1 MIIYFQ
7 MINLILQIAESE
19 INYRSLLL
27 YIFVYLGVL
36 WFMFSAWVF
45 VDAQKKFKNPFLSL
59 FFAIIVFLLNFPA
72 LIFYLIVRPENENEV
87 LVLDSA
93 SNNNSGIN
101 IPIINLKNGEETV
114 LTFEVKLNQQ
124 ALKPN
129 LVVNVDVDDSLDAQ
143 SEVVAEQNIENI
155 SQNEI
160 NQKANVNI
168 QKYFEKFIL
177 KSKAVFSNIQN
188 YAQKIEKVDNSDNN
202 DSKQSLQQTD
212 SKASKVKQNIKSKK
226 SQKRKSRSKRR

>member
-1 MIIYFQ
+1 MID
-7 MINLILQIAESE
+7 LILQIAESE

-27 YIFVYLGVL
+27 YILVYLGVL

-45 VDAQKKFKNPFLSL
+45 VDAQKKFKNPFLAL

-87 LVLDSA
+87 LILDS
-93 SNNNSGIN
+93 NNVSNSGIN

-129 LVVNVDVDDSLDAQ
+129 LMVNVDVDESLNAQ
-143 SEVVAEQNIENI
+143 SETSNEQSIEN
-155 SQNEI
+155 SLKSEI
-160 NQKANVNI
+160 NQKQNVNFK
-168 QKYFEKFIL
+168 KYFEKFIL
-177 KSKAVFSNIQN
+177 KSKAIFSNIQN
-188 YAQKIEKVDNSDNN
+188 YAQKIEKIETNEN
-202 DSKQSLQQTD
+202 DKQKQYLQKSA
-212 SKASKVKQNIKSKK
+212 SKASENKQNIKSRK
-226 SQKRKSRSKRR
+226 SQKRKPRSKRR